1 MIALPSDGACV
12 GKLQRGRCDKRQMGG
27 TFREAAGNPEPGNSP
42 ASKQADKQPLAPA
55 AGSARSDATRL
66 SQSPHRR
73 PVV

>member
-42 ASKQADKQPLAPA
+42 ASKQADKPLSP
-55 AGSARSDATRL
+55 GSARSDATRL